1 MCVFPL
7 LLQLALAD
15 TYAGSLSLSSFGS
28 RRPLALTMA
37 GSSGCDG
44 PHATAAL
51 GQKAKCSLR
60 ADIFCCVPNN
70 GHSELERDPPQL
82 ERLAIL
88 SVACGTGGL
97 AMTTEKRETV
107 SLIGSDK
114 VQGTAVYGPDEEK
127 IGSIARVMIEKIS
140 GKVSYAVLSFGG
152 FLGFGDDYYPI
163 PWPSLKYNVDL
174 GGYQTMVPI
183 EKMKKA
189 PKYARNA
196 SWDWDSGD
204 RALDEY
210 YGVIP
215 T

>member
-1 MCVFPL
+1 MSAMPS
-7 LLQLALAD
+7 
-15 TYAGSLSLSSFGS
+15 YS
-28 RRPLALTMA
+28 RTMR
-37 GSSGCDG
+37 G
-44 PHATAAL
+44 PV
-51 GQKAKCSLR
+51 CS
-60 ADIFCCVPNN
+60 
-70 GHSELERDPPQL
+70 DPPQL
-82 ERLAIL
+82 ERLRIS
-88 SVACGTGGL
+88 SVACGTGET

-114 VQGTAVYGPDEEK
+114 VQGTAVYGADGEK
-127 IGSIARVMIEKIS
+127 IGSIERVMIEKIS

-152 FLGFGDDYYPI
+152 FLGFGDDYYPL

-183 EKMKKA
+183 QKLKAA

-204 RALDEY
+204 RALDDY
-210 YGVIP
+210 YGVVP